1 MPTATVRAPCTP
13 TPRLHPHLCG
23 CADTVEPP
31 VMSTRA
37 GTISREEM
45 LSTIESF
52 CRALPEAEG
61 CDVDPRAVLPLAFDA
76 FANDDQLLDYERFV
90 ELVSSSLQPLE
101 CVIEDEKPDYSSV
114 LGIY

>member
-1 MPTATVRAPCTP
+1 
-13 TPRLHPHLCG
+13 
-23 CADTVEPP
+23 
-31 VMSTRA
+31 MSTRA

-45 LSTIESF
+45 LTTIESF

-114 LGIY
+114 LGMY